1 MANQETQNP
10 ETPSSELLEAASA
23 EAPDDTTE
31 AGSEETPTDVAGPEG
46 DNDAPEAAGDA
57 AEAAGDDPEAAG
69 DDPEAGGDAP
79 EAAADAPKAA
89 ADDPEAAA
97 EIAASEANGGAA
109 VDAIAVAAA
118 AEGISPEL
126 VADPYGEEKLDV
138 SAADFEALLSEHADA
153 IGDFREGEIVNAKVL
168 RVTDSMVILEC
179 GFKSEGAVAL
189 DEFKDRDTI
198 EPGQEVEVLLESLED
213 DDGIVV
219 LSKKKAD
226 FLRVWERIREAHEA
240 DEPVEGVLT
249 RKIKGGVTV
258 DIMGVD
264 AFLPGSQIALRRV
277 PNIEDLLGQTF
288 EFKIIKLN
296 KRRRN
301 IVVSRRVILEGERE
315 RKRETLVKELL
326 VGQVREGAVKNVTD
340 FGAFLD
346 LGGLDGLLHITD
358 MSWGRVGHPGEVV
371 DIGAMIDVKVLD
383 IDWDR
388 ERISLG
394 LKQLM
399 PYPWTDIDKKYPVGA
414 RVRGKV
420 VSITNYGAFV
430 ELQKGV
436 EGLVHIS
443 EMSWTRNIRHPSKLV
458 NIGDEIEAVVLKV
471 DPQDE
476 KISLGMKQIEE
487 DPWLGLPVKY
497 PTGTHL
503 AGTVRNLTSFG
514 AFVEIEPGIDGLVH
528 VSDMSWTKRVEHPSE
543 IVQKGEEVQVL
554 VLDVDAEAKR
564 ISLGIKQLQDDPWPG
579 ISERF
584 SAGVEPEGTVARVQ
598 EKGVVVDLGDDI
610 EGFSPTSHTGVD
622 EGAVLGEYFRRGEA
636 LKLKVIESDAGNR
649 RIVLEITEVPEQI
662 ELPEPE
668 EEPEAEADGEDE
680 TAVGADAAEAPEA
693 EAEPEEEPEE
703 AAAEAADE
711 PEAEAEPE
719 DEPEEAA
726 AEAADEPEA
735 EAEPEDEPEEAAAEA
750 ADEPEAEAEPEDEPE
765 EVAAEAADEP
775 EAEAEPEDE
784 PEEVAAEAA
793 DEPEAEAEPEDE
805 PEEAAAEA
813 ADEPEAEAESE
824 DEPEEA
830 AAEAA
835 DEPEAEAEP
844 EDEPEEVAAEAA
856 DEPEAEAEPEDE
868 PEEAA
873 AEAADEPEAEAESED
888 EPEEA
893 AAEAADEPEAEAEP
907 EDEPEEAAAE
917 AADEPE
923 AEAESE
929 DEPEE
934 AAAEAADEAE
944 SEDESEEEEPT
955 ASADEVGDSAEEVE
969 ESADEAEEE
978 TKEEA

>member
-10 ETPSSELLEAASA
+10 ETPSSELPEAASA
-23 EAPDDTTE
+23 EAPDNTTE
-31 AGSEETPTDVAGPEG
+31 AGSEEAPLDDAGPEA
-46 DNDAPEAAGDA
+46 DNDAPEAA
-57 AEAAGDDPEAAG
+57 AEV
-69 DDPEAGGDAP
+69 
-79 EAAADAPKAA
+79 
-89 ADDPEAAA
+89 
-97 EIAASEANGGAA
+97 AASEANGGATD
-109 VDAIAVAAA
+109 DAIAVVAA
-118 AEGISPEL
+118 AEGISREL

-138 SAADFEALLSEHADA
+138 SVADFEALLSEHADA
-153 IGDFREGEIVNAKVL
+153 MGDFREGEIVNAKVL
-168 RVTDSMVILEC
+168 RVTDSMVILEF

-189 DEFKDRDTI
+189 DEFKDRDAI

-301 IVVSRRVILEGERE
+301 IVVSRRVVLEGERE

-340 FGAFLD
+340 FGAFID

-371 DIGAMIDVKVLD
+371 DIGSMVDVKVLD

-394 LKQLM
+394 LKQLL

-420 VSITNYGAFV
+420 VSITNYGAFI

-436 EGLVHIS
+436 EGLLHIS

-543 IVQKGEEVQVL
+543 IVQKGDEVQVL

-649 RIVLEITEVPEQI
+649 RIVLEVTEVPERI
-662 ELPEPE
+662 DLPEPE
-668 EEPEAEADGEDE
+668 D
-680 TAVGADAAEAPEA
+680 
-693 EAEPEEEPEE
+693 EPEE

-711 PEAEAEPE
+711 PEGEADVEEAAADAEDAPEAQAEPE

-726 AEAADEPEA
+726 AEAADEPEGEADVEEAAADA
-735 EAEPEDEPEEAAAEA
+735 EDAPEAQAEPEDEPEEAAAEG
-750 ADEPEAEAEPEDEPE
+750 
-765 EVAAEAADEP
+765 
-775 EAEAEPEDE
+775 
-784 PEEVAAEAA
+784 
-793 DEPEAEAEPEDE
+793 
-805 PEEAAAEA
+805 
-813 ADEPEAEAESE
+813 
-824 DEPEEA
+824 
-830 AAEAA
+830 
-835 DEPEAEAEP
+835 
-844 EDEPEEVAAEAA
+844 
-856 DEPEAEAEPEDE
+856 
-868 PEEAA
+868 
-873 AEAADEPEAEAESED
+873 
-888 EPEEA
+888 
-893 AAEAADEPEAEAEP
+893 
-907 EDEPEEAAAE
+907 
-917 AADEPE
+917 
-923 AEAESE
+923 
-929 DEPEE
+929 
-934 AAAEAADEAE
+934 
-944 SEDESEEEEPT
+944 EEPT
-955 ASADEVGDSAEEVE
+955 ASADDVGDSAEEVE